1 MKKFLM
7 LSVVFAQF
15 FGVLFTQS
23 QVNPAFKG
31 IVVSHDD
38 GHDSERSEVC

>member
-15 FGVLFTQS
+15 FGTLFTQS
-23 QVNPAFKG
+23 TVNPAFKG
-31 IVVSHDD
+31 VVVAHD
-38 GHDSERSEVC
+38 GGGDSERSELC